1 MVDLAAQTI
10 LIVDDQEFVR
20 TIVRSMLTQMGV
32 TSILEASD
40 GTQAFAVV
48 NTQMP
53 DIIICDMHMDGM
65 DGMEFVSHV
74 RRGKTTLDRDHPVII
89 LTGDKDRLLTEVTE
103 QAGATMVLHKPV
115 AIAALKQAIVNAV
128 GYDFSR

>member
-1 MVDLAAQTI
+1 MI
-10 LIVDDQEFVR
+10 IDDQKTMR
-20 TIVRSMLTQMGV
+20 SIVRNMLMQV
-32 TSILEASD
+32 NIKSFLEAD
-40 GTQAFAVV
+40 NGVAAIAKLGECV
-48 NTQMP
+48 NDPP